1 MSIAPLG
8 AGAVGAPA
16 ALSPGAPDGGFSAV
30 PGTLI
35 EAEVVQ
41 TGQIGQAATAR
52 LQNQVLLRLGD
63 VLVAATLG
71 GPPPAAGTRLPLIYL
86 GTEGGL
92 PRFLLAP
99 QQAPAAVQSRL
110 SAAGQLLGLL
120 QPPEPGYGSGATA
133 AGAAAPVWTEPPSM
147 PGQGAPTLAQALRSS
162 GLFYESH
169 LAAWAGGRLPL
180 VEVLSEP
187 QGQLSPRLQPT
198 DAAAAQAN
206 PGPAA
211 NAGTTGATRQVGM
224 DSPAPPQAPA
234 ARDVQPRPEVV
245 ATPPEAGAQAP
256 LAGPAR
262 HAAIAAYAGV
272 QAPARSESAPEALA
286 AQLPAQLHGL
296 VQQQLQALMQ
306 DRIVWQ
312 GTIWPGQTLRWSV
325 QAEPDDAARQH
336 EAPEARRWTTALDL
350 ELPHLGSI
358 RATLQL
364 RGNRIDLAL
373 RRADAAGGVV
383 DAALPALRSALHT
396 AGLNLGTVELAAPD
410 SAPA

>member
-16 ALSPGAPDGGFSAV
+16 ALSPGAPDGAFSAV

-41 TGQIGQAATAR
+41 AGQVGQAATAR

-71 GPPPAAGTRLPLIYL
+71 GPAPAAGTRLPLIYL
-86 GTEGGL
+86 GSEGGL

-99 QQAPAAVQSRL
+99 QQAAAAVQSRL

-120 QPPEPGYGSGATA
+120 QLPEPGSGSGAA
-133 AGAAAPVWTEPPSM
+133 AASAAAPVWTDPPSM
-147 PGQGAPTLAQALRSS
+147 PGQGAAALAQALRSS

-187 QGQLSPRLQPT
+187 QGQLSPRLQQP
-198 DAAAAQAN
+198 DAAVPQAN

-211 NAGTTGATRQVGM
+211 NAATAEAARQVGTA
-224 DSPAPPQAPA
+224 PLPPQAPA
-234 ARDVQPRPEVV
+234 AREVPPRPEVV
-245 ATPPEAGAQAP
+245 ATPPEAGAQPP

-272 QAPARSESAPEALA
+272 QAPTRSDSAPEALA

-325 QAEPDDAARQH
+325 QAEPDDAAPQH

-383 DAALPALRSALHT
+383 DAALPTLRSALHT
-396 AGLNLGTVELAAPD
+396 VGLNLGTVELAAPD